1 MPRGHPRQRVGRP
14 GCRAG
19 GRAPPLPGASRCS
32 SGSRGGSRSGRDN
45 FSPASKAA
53 AARPA
58 PGPPTRPRPPL
69 GPAPGPAPGRRLVKD
84 AGEKVLASGSRRA
97 EEEVRRRGSRVAP
110 MGSPP
115 PLPAASRLYGLWLES
130 RRVLRRRSSLMDATE
145 MEFAQHCLSN
155 VSTREA
161 WQGREAL
168 RCLLSST
175 DLQRY
180 LLQDGHENSPSVC
193 QAVATWHNQKQHIGV
208 HPRDLRQ
215 NPNSAEMENSRH
227 LLVER
232 SLTSSTGY
240 E

>member
-84 AGEKVLASGSRRA
+84 AGEKVLASGSRCA
-97 EEEVRRRGSRVAP
+97 EEE
-110 MGSPP
+110 
-115 PLPAASRLYGLWLES
+115 
-130 RRVLRRRSSLMDATE
+130 
-145 MEFAQHCLSN
+145 
-155 VSTREA
+155 
-161 WQGREAL
+161 
-168 RCLLSST
+168 
-175 DLQRY
+175 
-180 LLQDGHENSPSVC
+180 VC

-227 LLVER
+227 LLVEH

>member
-84 AGEKVLASGSRRA
+84 AGEKVLASGSRCA
-97 EEEVRRRGSRVAP
+97 EEEHPTSQVRGASRGWSRTYIVPERMRDLYTCRKVSAL
-110 MGSPP
+110 
-115 PLPAASRLYGLWLES
+115 LPAGGDFEH
-130 RRVLRRRSSLMDATE
+130 VT
-145 MEFAQHCLSN
+145 
-155 VSTREA
+155 
-161 WQGREAL
+161 
-168 RCLLSST
+168 
-175 DLQRY
+175 
-180 LLQDGHENSPSVC
+180 
-193 QAVATWHNQKQHIGV
+193 
-208 HPRDLRQ
+208 
-215 NPNSAEMENSRH
+215 
-227 LLVER
+227 
-232 SLTSSTGY
+232 
-240 E
+240 